1 VILYASCVVGLG
13 SRISRSTMSETYKFL
28 DSGYGKSF
36 VKLLHIKREGKC
48 HIIKEF
54 EVGTQLSL
62 ESKKDYIHGDN
73 TDIVATDSQK
83 NTVYIMAKKHG
94 VRSPEDFG
102 LLLCSHFLAK
112 YPHVNKV
119 KVTVEQFPWKR
130 IKKGE
135 VKHIHAFLALPD
147 ATRFC
152 TVRQERSGIP
162 RIESGLKDMRVLKT
176 TQSSFVN
183 FINDEFR
190 SLPDMAERIFS
201 TVVFAKWEYFTS
213 KNLDFDVAWEIVRD
227 AILSNFAGPPETGVY
242 SPSVQNTLFITQK
255 EVLQK
260 IPQVSFIEMEM
271 PNKHYYT
278 ADFSKFPSTV
288 GTTDNK
294 EVFIPTEKPSGI
306 IRCVLGRNLTAKM

>member
-1 VILYASCVVGLG
+1 
-13 SRISRSTMSETYKFL
+13 
-28 DSGYGKSF
+28 
-36 VKLLHIKREGKC
+36 
-48 HIIKEF
+48 
-54 EVGTQLSL
+54 
-62 ESKKDYIHGDN
+62 
-73 TDIVATDSQK
+73 
-83 NTVYIMAKKHG
+83 MAKKHG
-94 VRSPEDFG
+94 IRSPEDFG

-112 YPHVNKV
+112 YPHVNQV

-190 SLPDMAERIFS
+190 SLPDMSERVFS

-227 AILSNFAGPPETGVY
+227 AILGNFAGPPETGVY

-255 EVLQK
+255 EVLEK

-278 ADFSKFPSTV
+278 VDFSKFFPTV
-288 GTTDNK
+288 SKAEDDLK

-306 IRCVLGRNLTAKM
+306 IRCVLGRNLTAKL